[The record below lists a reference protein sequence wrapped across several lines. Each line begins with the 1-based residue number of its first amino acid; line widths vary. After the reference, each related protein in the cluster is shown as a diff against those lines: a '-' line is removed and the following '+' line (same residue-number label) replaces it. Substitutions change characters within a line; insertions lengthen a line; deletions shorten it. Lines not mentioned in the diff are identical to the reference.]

1 MSLYKFLVG
10 APSFEGALLTWIID
24 TYQPISACEHPS
36 FRALVQSLNPK
47 AQVVGCEK
55 LKAMIAKQYAL
66 VKLKFKSI

>member
-1 MSLYKFLVG
+1 VSLYKFLVG